1 MVNDNLWFRGQGL
14 VFLSFFFFLR
24 PLRQNLAQAGDQ
36 QASLAFREK
45 PFSLLTTGN
54 QSTEWP
60 RNLV

>member
-1 MVNDNLWFRGQGL
+1 MTIYGLEDKGWFS
-14 VFLSFFFFLR
+14 FPFFFFLR